1 MNANLNLDQA
11 FAANK
16 ANIDLLLSVAQTAL
30 STAESLAALN
40 LHTVREAF
48 ADNAKTAKTLLGA
61 KTPQEAAAL
70 QAQLAQPAVEK
81 AVSYSRSVYEIS
93 TGAAEELN
101 KLFQSKFNEMNMA
114 AQDFAKKS
122 AQSAPFGADVAM
134 AAVNQAVAAANS
146 AFDNLNKAAKQAAEF
161 TEAGVNTVTN
171 AAVKAAGK
179 GRK

>member
-11 FAANK
+11 AAASK
-16 ANIDLLLSVAQTAL
+16 ANLELLLSVAQTAL

-48 ADNAKTAKTLLGA
+48 ADNAKNAKTLLGA

-101 KLFQSKFNEMNMA
+101 KT

>member
-1 MNANLNLDQA
+1 M
-11 FAANK
+11 
-16 ANIDLLLSVAQTAL
+16 
-30 STAESLAALN
+30 AALN
-40 LHTVREAF
+40 LHTVREVF
-48 ADNAKTAKTLLGA
+48 ADKAKSVKTLLGA

-101 KLFQSKFNEMNMA
+101 KLFQAKFNELNHA
-114 AQDFAKKS
+114 TQELAKKS
-122 AQSAPFGADVAM
+122 AKQAPFGSDVAM

-146 AFDNLNKAAKQAAEF
+146 AFDNLNKFAKQAADA

-171 AAVKAAGK
+171 AAVKAAK
-179 GRK
+179 ARK

>member
-1 MNANLNLDQA
+1 MTSNLNLEQA

-16 ANIDLLLSVAQTAL
+16 ANIDLLLAVAQTAL

-48 ADNAKTAKTLLGA
+48 ADNAKNAKSLLGA
-61 KTPQEAAAL
+61 KTPQEAATL

-93 TGAAEELN
+93 SGAAEELS
-101 KLFQSKFNEMNMA
+101 KLFQGKFSELNSA
-114 AQDFAKKS
+114 AQDLAKKS
-122 AQSAPFGADVAM
+122 AQQSPFGADVAM
-134 AAVNQAVAAANS
+134 AAVQQAVAAANS
-146 AFDNLNKAAKQAAEF
+146 AFDNLNKFAKQAADA

-171 AAVKAAGK
+171 AAVKASKA
-179 GRK
+179 RK

>member
-1 MNANLNLDQA
+1 MNTNLNLEQA
-11 FAANK
+11 AAASK
-16 ANIDLLLSVAQTAL
+16 ANIELLLSVAQTAL

-48 ADNAKTAKTLLGA
+48 ADNAKNARTLLGA

-93 TGAAEELN
+93 TGAANELGKLIQSQFVELN
-101 KLFQSKFNEMNMA
+101 KA
-114 AQDFAKKS
+114 AQDLAEKTAKAS
-122 AQSAPFGADVAM
+122 PFGSDVAL
-134 AAVNQAVAAANS
+134 AAVRQAVNAANS

>member
-1 MNANLNLDQA
+1 MTPKLNLDQA

-16 ANIDLLLSVAQTAL
+16 ANIDLLLAVAQTAL

-40 LHTVREAF
+40 LHTVREVF
-48 ADNAKTAKTLLGA
+48 ADNAKNAKTLLGA

-93 TGAAEELN
+93 TGATEELS
-101 KLFQSKFNEMNMA
+101 KLFQAKFSELNSA
-114 AQDFAKKS
+114 AQNLAKQS
-122 AQSAPFGADVAM
+122 AQQAPFGSDVAL

-146 AFDNLNKAAKQAAEF
+146 AFDNLNKFAKQAADA

-171 AAVKAAGK
+171 AAVKAASK